1 VGASLI
7 SETRRTR
14 ANRVSKRRPGS
25 TTKNISEQAP
35 HAKRVVGKALGEA
48 FVSEYEQLQ
57 KDFRD
62 LTEGIRM
69 IRRAT
74 DRACRGGVLPAVEEG
89 ALTPLQECAAIARA
103 IYRAARTSEHQRP
116 AGRRTGLAA
125 QDR

>member
-1 VGASLI
+1 LI
-7 SETRRTR
+7 SEQRRTR
-14 ANRVSKRRPGS
+14 ASRVTKRGPAS
-25 TTKNISEQAP
+25 TADDVPEQTP
-35 HAKRVVGKALGEA
+35 PAKRAAGQDPGEA
-48 FVSEYEQLQ
+48 FVSEYEQLR

-74 DRACRGGVLPAVEEG
+74 DRACRGGVLPAVEDG

-103 IYRAARTSEHQRP
+103 IYRAARTSEQQRP
-116 AGRRTGLAA
+116 PGRRTGMAG

>member
-1 VGASLI
+1 MVG
-7 SETRRTR
+7 R
-14 ANRVSKRRPGS
+14 AL
-25 TTKNISEQAP
+25 E
-35 HAKRVVGKALGEA
+35 EA

-57 KDFRD
+57 KDVRE

-103 IYRAARTSEHQRP
+103 IYRAARSPEPQRP
-116 AGRRTGLAA
+116 SGRKPGMAG
-125 QDR
+125 QDH

>member
-7 SETRRTR
+7 SERRRTR
-14 ANRVSKRRPGS
+14 TSRVTKRRPRL
-25 TTKNISEQAP
+25 TTKEIPEETSR
-35 HAKRVVGKALGEA
+35 AKRVVGRALGEA
-48 FVSEYEQLQ
+48 FVSEYEKLQ
-57 KDFRD
+57 KDFRE

-89 ALTPLQECAAIARA
+89 TLTPLQECAAIARA
-103 IYRAARTSEHQRP
+103 IYRAARTQEHQRP
-116 AGRRTGLAA
+116 PSRRTGIAA

>member
-1 VGASLI
+1 
-7 SETRRTR
+7 
-14 ANRVSKRRPGS
+14 
-25 TTKNISEQAP
+25 
-35 HAKRVVGKALGEA
+35 VVGRALGDA

-103 IYRAARTSEHQRP
+103 IYRATRSLEHQRP
-116 AGRRTGLAA
+116 PGRRTGMAG